1 MAKALYGFHAGRDPR
16 LEAELATLRARVRE
30 LEAQVAEL
38 RGADDVRLV
47 DEDLDLAL
55 LSASDAALV

>member
-1 MAKALYGFHAGRDPR
+1 MAKALYGSHGGRDPR
-16 LEAELATLRARVRE
+16 MEAELAMLRSRVRE
-30 LEAQVAEL
+30 LEAELAEL
-38 RGADDVRLV
+38 RGTGAVRLV

>member
-1 MAKALYGFHAGRDPR
+1 MAKALYGSHGGRDPR
-16 LEAELATLRARVRE
+16 MEAELAMLRARVRE
-30 LEAQVAEL
+30 LEAQVAQL
-38 RGADDVRLV
+38 SRADDVRLV

>member
-1 MAKALYGFHAGRDPR
+1 M
-16 LEAELATLRARVRE
+16 EAELAMLRARVRE
-30 LEAQVAEL
+30 LEAQVAQL
-38 RGADDVRLV
+38 SRADDVRLV